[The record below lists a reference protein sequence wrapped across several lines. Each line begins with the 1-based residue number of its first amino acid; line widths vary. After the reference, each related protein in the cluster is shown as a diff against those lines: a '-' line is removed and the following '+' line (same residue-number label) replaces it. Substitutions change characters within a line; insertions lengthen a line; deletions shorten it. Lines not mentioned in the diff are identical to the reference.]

1 MANNRIAR
9 TNDDIQRVL
18 SELLRSV
25 KDPRVQQGMLSVTR
39 VETTGD
45 LRYAKVWISVYGLQ
59 DEKEFRRGLKSA
71 SGWLRRELAEWEKLG
86 KPLMITEYGAD
97 TVAGLHDT
105 TPVMFTEEY
114 QLEYYRMNNQIL
126 DEFPFVVGEHAWN
139 FADFATGQGVNRVQG
154 NKKGLFTR
162 DRRPKLAAHYFK
174 ERWHAVPDYDYKK
187 TNKKENNVK

>member
-71 SGWLRRELAEWEKLG
+71 SGWLRRELAKSLSLRYTPELVFELDHS
-86 KPLMITEYGAD
+86 IEYGAHISSLLNELD
-97 TVAGLHDT
+97 IRPGEEAG
-105 TPVMFTEEY
+105 
-114 QLEYYRMNNQIL
+114 
-126 DEFPFVVGEHAWN
+126 DEA
-139 FADFATGQGVNRVQG
+139 
-154 NKKGLFTR
+154 K
-162 DRRPKLAAHYFK
+162 
-174 ERWHAVPDYDYKK
+174 
-187 TNKKENNVK
+187 

>member
-45 LRYAKVWISVYGLQ
+45 LRYAKVLISVYGLQ

-71 SGWLRRELAEWEKLG
+71 SGWLRRELAKSLSLRYTPELVFELDHS
-86 KPLMITEYGAD
+86 IEYGAHISSLLNELD
-97 TVAGLHDT
+97 IRPDEEAGD
-105 TPVMFTEEY
+105 EE
-114 QLEYYRMNNQIL
+114 Q
-126 DEFPFVVGEHAWN
+126 
-139 FADFATGQGVNRVQG
+139 
-154 NKKGLFTR
+154 
-162 DRRPKLAAHYFK
+162 
-174 ERWHAVPDYDYKK
+174 
-187 TNKKENNVK
+187 